1 MTTGTPPP
9 PTYRSIFGGIAVVVL
24 ILFGFIFLGNIVKYA
39 GATLTFIPAKLGL
52 IQVVTREELILIDL
66 SVSPTSF
73 TIRKAGHYSLFTDNY
88 DLLVINDAV
97 LAAGAKPWLKIRS
110 ANNNDEEISIAL
122 VGRGLAI
129 YDTPLA
135 KGRPVAAF
143 EITEPGEYTIIHPTR
158 PTSAYIVPDYT
169 TGNENWINFLIIIQ
183 IAALILIIRDIR
195 GALRDKKKTSEV

>member
-24 ILFGFIFLGNIVKYA
+24 ILLGFIFLGKIVKYV
-39 GATLTFIPAKLGL
+39 GAVLTFMPAKLGL
-52 IQVVTREELILIDL
+52 IQVVTREELIPIDV

-73 TIRKAGHYSLFTDNY
+73 TISKAGRYSLFTDNY

-110 ANNNDEEISIAL
+110 VSNHDEEINITL

-135 KGRPVAAF
+135 KGRPVAIF
-143 EITEPGEYTIIHPTR
+143 EIIQPGEYAITHPTR

-169 TGNENWINFLIIIQ
+169 TGNENLIYFFIIIQ
-183 IAALILIIRDIR
+183 IVVLIIITRDIR
-195 GALRDKKKTSEV
+195 GALRDRKKINPD